1 MQAQLNGKLMNQL
14 AIFFSTI
21 VMLQFIA
28 DVTGFTQNLDITYNL
43 IHTAAS
49 YITFSLAVIFTLIGA
64 RRELSKYAII
74 SLCLVVGIK
83 AKGSLF
89 YGDWLARRKRIVNK
103 PLISKIVRKLEVY
116 YT

>member
-1 MQAQLNGKLMNQL
+1 MMQAQLNGKLMNQL
-14 AIFFSTI
+14 AFSFSTI

-28 DVTGFTQNLDITYNL
+28 DVTGLTQNLDITYNL

-83 AKGSLF
+83 AIYFVGVVILW
-89 YGDWLARRKRIVNK
+89 GLAGT
-103 PLISKIVRKLEVY
+103 P
-116 YT
+116 

>member
-1 MQAQLNGKLMNQL
+1 MQAWLNGKVTNQL

-21 VMLQFIA
+21 VMLQFLA
-28 DVTGFTQNLDITYNL
+28 DITGLTQNLDITYNL
-43 IHTAAS
+43 IHTVAS

-83 AKGSLF
+83 AIYFVVFVILWGLV
-89 YGDWLARRKRIVNK
+89 GT
-103 PLISKIVRKLEVY
+103 P
-116 YT
+116 

>member
-1 MQAQLNGKLMNQL
+1 MQLQINGKVMNQF

-21 VMLQFIA
+21 IMLQFVA
-28 DVTGFTQNLDITYNL
+28 DITGLTSNLDITYNL

-64 RRELSKYAII
+64 RRELSKYAIV

-83 AKGSLF
+83 AIYFVAVVILWGGR
-89 YGDWLARRKRIVNK
+89 YA
-103 PLISKIVRKLEVY
+103 ISE
-116 YT
+116 

>member
-1 MQAQLNGKLMNQL
+1 MIKLIEYLVFNKGTTMQLQINGKVMNQF

-21 VMLQFIA
+21 IMLQFVA
-28 DVTGFTQNLDITYNL
+28 DITGLTSNLDITYNL

-64 RRELSKYAII
+64 RRELSKYAIV

-83 AKGSLF
+83 AIYFVAVVILWGVA
-89 YGDWLARRKRIVNK
+89 GT
-103 PLISKIVRKLEVY
+103 P
-116 YT
+116 

>member
-89 YGDWLARRKRIVNK
+89 YGDWLHAVKG
-103 PLISKIVRKLEVY
+103 
-116 YT
+116 

>member
-1 MQAQLNGKLMNQL
+1 MQLQINGKVMNQF

-21 VMLQFIA
+21 IMLQFVA
-28 DVTGFTQNLDITYNL
+28 DITGLTSNLDITYNL

-64 RRELSKYAII
+64 RRELSKYAIV

-83 AKGSLF
+83 AIYFVAVVILWG
-89 YGDWLARRKRIVNK
+89 WQ
-103 PLISKIVRKLEVY
+103 VRHK
-116 YT
+116 

>member
-1 MQAQLNGKLMNQL
+1 MMQAQLNGKLMNQL
-14 AIFFSTI
+14 AFFFSTI

-28 DVTGFTQNLDITYNL
+28 DVTGLTQNLDITYNL

-49 YITFSLAVIFTLIGA
+49 YITFSLAVIFTLIGV

-83 AKGSLF
+83 AIYFVGVVILW
-89 YGDWLARRKRIVNK
+89 GLAGT
-103 PLISKIVRKLEVY
+103 P
-116 YT
+116 

>member
-1 MQAQLNGKLMNQL
+1 MIKLIEYLVFKGRAMMQAQLNGKLMNQL
-14 AIFFSTI
+14 AILFSII

-28 DVTGFTQNLDITYNL
+28 DVTGLTQNLDITYNL

-83 AKGSLF
+83 AIYFVGVVILW
-89 YGDWLARRKRIVNK
+89 GLAGT
-103 PLISKIVRKLEVY
+103 P
-116 YT
+116 

>member
-1 MQAQLNGKLMNQL
+1 MQLQINGKVMNQF

-21 VMLQFIA
+21 IMLQFVA
-28 DVTGFTQNLDITYNL
+28 DITGLTSNLDITYNL

-64 RRELSKYAII
+64 RRELSKYAIV

-83 AKGSLF
+83 AIYFVAVVILWG
-89 YGDWLARRKRIVNK
+89 GQ
-103 PLISKIVRKLEVY
+103 VRHK
-116 YT
+116 

>member
-14 AIFFSTI
+14 AIFFSII

-28 DVTGFTQNLDITYNL
+28 DVTGLTQNLDITYNL

-64 RRELSKYAII
+64 RRR
-74 SLCLVVGIK
+74 IK
-83 AKGSLF
+83 
-89 YGDWLARRKRIVNK
+89 
-103 PLISKIVRKLEVY
+103 
-116 YT
+116 

>member
-1 MQAQLNGKLMNQL
+1 MQLQINGKVMNQF

-21 VMLQFIA
+21 IMLQFVA
-28 DVTGFTQNLDITYNL
+28 DITGLTSNLDITYNL

-64 RRELSKYAII
+64 RRELSKYAIV

-83 AKGSLF
+83 AIYFVAVVILWGGGR
-89 YGDWLARRKRIVNK
+89 YA
-103 PLISKIVRKLEVY
+103 ISE
-116 YT
+116 

>member
-1 MQAQLNGKLMNQL
+1 MNQL
-14 AIFFSTI
+14 AIFFSII

-28 DVTGFTQNLDITYNL
+28 DVTGLTQNLDITYNL

-83 AKGSLF
+83 SDLFCRGRYFMGIGWHAIKG
-89 YGDWLARRKRIVNK
+89 
-103 PLISKIVRKLEVY
+103 
-116 YT
+116 

>member
-1 MQAQLNGKLMNQL
+1 MVELIEYLVFKRRLIMQAQLNGKLMNQL
-14 AIFFSTI
+14 AIFLSTI
-21 VMLQFIA
+21 VMLQFLA
-28 DVTGFTQNLDITYNL
+28 DVTGLTQNLDITYNL

-83 AKGSLF
+83 AIYFVTVVIVWG
-89 YGDWLARRKRIVNK
+89 LAGT
-103 PLISKIVRKLEVY
+103 P
-116 YT
+116 